1 MAKSTGI
8 IIDGDNLAKLQLE
21 EENQGLAEDDPQ
33 KGAFIQEWIAKEEV
47 VFSRVTP
54 SQKLTIVDACQ
65 RAGHVV
71 TVIGDGVND
80 SAAIKKADVGIAMGS
95 GSEIAQNAADMLI
108 LDDKIESIVNGIEEG
123 RLVFDNL
130 KKSIAY
136 SLSSN
141 IP

>member
-1 MAKSTGI
+1 
-8 IIDGDNLAKLQLE
+8 
-21 EENQGLAEDDPQ
+21 
-33 KGAFIQEWIAKEEV
+33 
-47 VFSRVTP
+47 
-54 SQKLTIVDACQ
+54 
-65 RAGHVV
+65 
-71 TVIGDGVND
+71 
-80 SAAIKKADVGIAMGS
+80 
-95 GSEIAQNAADMLI
+95 MLI